1 MSAMSEA
8 RSKPTGGRDGHY
20 IVTGYATTFNKY
32 YKLFEKPDM
41 IYYEQVDRHAFDKA
55 DMRDVVML
63 YNHDGRV
70 VARTTNGTLTI
81 KPDDTGLQ
89 VQADLSCTD
98 VSRLTYDEID
108 SGLTPQMS
116 MGFSV
121 RKDQITTKEANGRI
135 VVYRTILEIAR
146 LFDVSSVSFPANPGT
161 VIIADEE
168 RGLKLHMLK
177 AELDRINAKIDREKK
192 LRILQLMAST

>member
-1 MSAMSEA
+1 M
-8 RSKPTGGRDGHY
+8 RDNDGHY
-20 IVTGYATTFNKY
+20 IVTGYATTFNRY
-32 YKLFEKPDM
+32 YKLFEEPDM
-41 IYYEQVDRHAFDKA
+41 VYYEQVDRHAFDKA

-70 VARTTNGTLTI
+70 VARTTNDTLTL
-81 KPDDTGLQ
+81 KTDDTGLQ

-121 RKDQITTKEANGRI
+121 RKDQKTTQDVNGRI
-135 VVYRTILEIAR
+135 IVYRTILEIAR

-161 VIIADEE
+161 VIIAGEE
-168 RGLKLHMLK
+168 RGLKLHMMK
-177 AELDRINAKIDREKK
+177 AEIDRMRAEINLEKK
-192 LRILQLMAST
+192 RRILQAQLMATV